1 VQYKKDEIKEKIDAA
16 ALAVFAEKGY
26 KNAKVSDISE
36 SAGVSVGNIYRYY
49 KSKDEIF
56 YANVKESFIEEAK
69 ALLTEKIFAMEGR
82 DDLSSARQEEFWL
95 VNEEVISF
103 MVENRCKMII
113 VFGKSEGTKYGS
125 AKGELVEYILR
136 KAKESIAA
144 QSGVFEIESI
154 HGFTAGIIYN
164 NLIDMVLSILKE
176 STDSKTVA
184 GYLRTVNTYHMFGI
198 AGFLTQS
205 TEQLRNKEGLY
216 GYL

>member
-1 VQYKKDEIKEKIDAA
+1 MQYKKDEIKERIDAA

-26 KNAKVSDISE
+26 KSAKISDISE
-36 SAGVSVGNIYRYY
+36 RAAVSVGNIYRYY

-56 YANVKESFIEEAK
+56 YANVDENFIEEAK
-69 ALLTEKIFAMEGR
+69 ALLAEKIFAMEAR
-82 DDLSSARQEEFWL
+82 DDLSPARQEEFWL

-113 VFGKSEGTKYGS
+113 VFGKSEGTKYEG

-144 QSGVFEIESI
+144 QPAA
-154 HGFTAGIIYN
+154 FTAGIIYN

-176 STDSKTVA
+176 SADSKTVA
-184 GYLRTVNTYHMFGI
+184 EYLRTVNTYHMFGI
-198 AGFLTQS
+198 SVFLMQS
-205 TEQLRNKEGLY
+205 TEQLRK
-216 GYL
+216 